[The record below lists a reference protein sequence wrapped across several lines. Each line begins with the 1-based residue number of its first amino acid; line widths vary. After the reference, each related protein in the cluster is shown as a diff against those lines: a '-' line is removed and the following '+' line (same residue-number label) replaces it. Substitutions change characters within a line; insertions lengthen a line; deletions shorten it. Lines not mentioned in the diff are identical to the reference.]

1 MIDNC
6 NAQQSFEFQED
17 TEVDEVEKMVYEQW
31 EKTQEGENFEWG
43 DGYNETW
50 QKLYDILNDKVA
62 TEIECSVNKR
72 VWEVQEKAVIAGF
85 AHACKCLSNGK
96 IELR

>member
-1 MIDNC
+1 MDEFAKMI
-6 NAQQSFEFQED
+6 
-17 TEVDEVEKMVYEQW
+17 YEQW

-62 TEIECSVNKR
+62 TEIECSVNKK
-72 VWEVQEKAVIAGF
+72 VWEVQEKAFIAGF
-85 AHACKCLSNGK
+85 GYACKCLSNGK
-96 IELR
+96 IELGGVK

>member
-1 MIDNC
+1 MDEFAKMI
-6 NAQQSFEFQED
+6 
-17 TEVDEVEKMVYEQW
+17 YEQW

-62 TEIECSVNKR
+62 TEIECSVNKK
-72 VWEVQEKAVIAGF
+72 VWEVQEKAFIAGF
-85 AHACKCLSNGK
+85 GYACKCLSNGK
-96 IELR
+96 IELKS

>member
-1 MIDNC
+1 MD
-6 NAQQSFEFQED
+6 EF
-17 TEVDEVEKMVYEQW
+17 EKMIYEQW

-62 TEIECSVNKR
+62 TEIECSVNKK
-72 VWEVQEKAVIAGF
+72 VWEVQEKAFMAGF
-85 AHACKCLSNGK
+85 GYACKCLSNGK
-96 IELR
+96 IELGGGK